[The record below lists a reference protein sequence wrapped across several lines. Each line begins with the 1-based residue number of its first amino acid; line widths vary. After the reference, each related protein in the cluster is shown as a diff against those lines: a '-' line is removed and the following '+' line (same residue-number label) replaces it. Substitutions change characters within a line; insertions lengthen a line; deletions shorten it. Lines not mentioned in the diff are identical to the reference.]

1 MDNNTIDYG
10 QWNVPTDWSQI
21 TLLQF
26 QELERYYSDKDKQ
39 FDVRD
44 VLHIFTNK
52 TVDEINE
59 LPIEFVEILMNKL
72 NFLQE
77 KPKQQEPSNK
87 IKIGDDTYIINVMEQ
102 LKTGEYISVD
112 GILKADKYDY
122 ASVLAVLC
130 RKEGETYD
138 SKFEAEMFEK
148 RKEMFE
154 RQPIMNIFPTIAF
167 FLNCYIM
174 LEVPSLLSSKVKEAI
189 NLTQK
194 NIETSRANGE
204 LSALSTK
211 LLMRK
216 LKKLK
221 KSINSI

>member
-1 MDNNTIDYG
+1 MDNTIDYG

-77 KPKQQEPSNK
+77 KPKEQEPSPK
-87 IKIGDDTYIINVMEQ
+87 IEIDGETYIINVIEK
-102 LKTGEYISVD
+102 LKTAEWIAIDAS
-112 GILKADKYDY
+112 LKADKYDY
-122 ASVLAVLC
+122 ASFLAIIC
-130 RKEGETYD
+130 RKEGEVYD

-148 RKEMFE
+148 RREMFE
-154 RQPIMNIFPTIAF
+154 KQPITKVMPTVTF
-167 FLNCYIM
+167 FLNLWLM
-174 LEVPSLLSSKVKEAI
+174 SETPSLLSSQVTEAI
-189 NLTQK
+189 NLTRK
-194 NIETSRANGE
+194 NIETSKQNGE
-204 LSALSTK
+204 LSALYTRW
-211 LLMRK
+211 LMRK
-216 LKKLK
+216 LRKLEK
-221 KSINSI
+221 LVKRI